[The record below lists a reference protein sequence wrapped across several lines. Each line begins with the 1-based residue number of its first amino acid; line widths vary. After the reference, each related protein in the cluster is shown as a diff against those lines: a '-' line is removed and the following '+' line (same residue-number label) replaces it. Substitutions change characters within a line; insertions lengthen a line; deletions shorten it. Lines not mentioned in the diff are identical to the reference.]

1 MMKFI
6 VLFFLL
12 FSFSTFA
19 QTKFNPEAIQ
29 KVSADICDCLSK
41 KKNTDKSNI
50 EACFVEMMGQNA
62 ESYTEIFGFDIL
74 TAGDGQEDMNQLG
87 KDVGVALLKNCKT
100 FQESAA
106 KLFQAKSHLE
116 KANEFFT
123 NSKYEEALKEYNLV
137 ITPNLGLEPNIFIN
151 RGLCKYEQGDYYGA
165 LADTQFAIAID
176 SSNAVAYN
184 NQALSKSKLGR
195 ASDALND
202 YNKAISLDSTNA
214 NFYSNRGILYY
225 ENDVYDDAEKDLKKA
240 LKLHKEGDKTV
251 SAEHYYL
258 ALNKQSKDGNTVEVE
273 TYLNRAIELAPDNGL
288 YLNVRGLYYW
298 DKENLSKAK
307 ADFLKAI
314 EKNKSYNPA
323 YFNYAQ
329 LLYDEKHYAQS
340 EKYLDSAIT
349 IASDWGIYY
358 SLKGKILYEKKESKK
373 AFEMFDKS
381 IETDPQIVSLYE
393 TRASYFEK
401 IQNYDKGID
410 DYSKAIELSNQNG
423 HAYHQRG
430 LLYLKKN
437 KKAEAC
443 ENFYLG
449 KLFKNAEAEKSY
461 KTNCK

>member
-1 MMKFI
+1 M
-6 VLFFLL
+6 
-12 FSFSTFA
+12 
-19 QTKFNPEAIQ
+19 
-29 KVSADICDCLSK
+29 
-41 KKNTDKSNI
+41 
-50 EACFVEMMGQNA
+50 
-62 ESYTEIFGFDIL
+62 FGFDIL

-87 KDVGVALLKNCKT
+87 KDVGLALLKDCKST
-100 FQESAA
+100 NTAFF
-106 KLFQAKSHLE
+106 KLNQTKKHRE
-116 KANEFFT
+116 KADELYSSN
-123 NSKYEEALKEYNLV
+123 KYEEALIEYNLA
-137 ITPNLGLEPNIFIN
+137 IASNIDLNTNVFNN
-151 RGLCKYEQGDYYGA
+151 RGHCKYQQGDYYGA
-165 LADTQFAIAID
+165 LADYQFAILTD
-176 SSNAVAYN
+176 SLNAAAYN
-184 NQALSKSKLGR
+184 NIALTKFKLGR
-195 ASDALND
+195 AQDALND

-240 LKLHKEGDKTV
+240 LKLRKEGDKTV